1 MRRIAFLDQFSL
13 YLLGK
18 HYSVAGINVNIFAD
32 DTRQYLWM
40 KSEES
45 KFQAHLTN
53 EGLDEVKFHHHLDQ
67 ADVDVFGPELRNRS
81 TDHIMA
87 LEDHFCS
94 LEFICDL

>member
-18 HYSVAGINVNIFAD
+18 HYSSAGINAHVFAD
-32 DTRQYLWM
+32 DTRLYFWM
-40 KSEES
+40 KSVEP

-53 EGLDEVKFHHHLDQ
+53 EGLDEVKFHHQ

-81 TDHIMA
+81 TGHIVALDDH
-87 LEDHFCS
+87 LCS
-94 LEFICDL
+94 L